1 MRPLVGYAPRPD
13 ATRALVRAFARRRR
27 VSSTHTYNEAVSMLK
42 KVVWHIELTLLR
54 RRMRGLHDG
63 APPHDS
69 ELTRS
74 TGFAELSTGFA
85 GLDREPT
92 AFSDLQ

>member
-1 MRPLVGYAPRPD
+1 MRPPVGYERRRSA
-13 ATRALVRAFARRRR
+13 ARALARDLARYGR
-27 VSSTHTYNEAVSMLK
+27 VSSAYNDNEALSMFK
-42 KVVWHIELTLLR
+42 KVVWHIELNLLR

-74 TGFAELSTGFA
+74 TGFADLDAGFA
-85 GLDREPT
+85 APYRETT
-92 AFSDLQ
+92 AFSELQ

>member
-1 MRPLVGYAPRPD
+1 
-13 ATRALVRAFARRRR
+13 
-27 VSSTHTYNEAVSMLK
+27 MLK

>member
-1 MRPLVGYAPRPD
+1 
-13 ATRALVRAFARRRR
+13 
-27 VSSTHTYNEAVSMLK
+27 MLK
-42 KVVWHIELTLLR
+42 KVVWHIELNLLR

-74 TGFAELSTGFA
+74 TGFADLDLDLDLNPGFA
-85 GLDREPT
+85 APYRETT
-92 AFSDLQ
+92 AFSELQ

>member
-1 MRPLVGYAPRPD
+1 
-13 ATRALVRAFARRRR
+13 
-27 VSSTHTYNEAVSMLK
+27 MLK

-63 APPHDS
+63 PPPRDS

-74 TGFAELSTGFA
+74 TGPAELGSSFA
-85 GLDREPT
+85 PLYRETT
-92 AFSDLQ
+92 AFSELQ